1 MQVRMADLGSQYLR
15 IRDEVEPLL
24 LEVLASG
31 RYVLGEHVQRL
42 EEEVAQV
49 CNARYA
55 IGVSSGTDAL
65 KIALRAV
72 GIQPGDE
79 VITTPFT
86 FVSTAEVI
94 VQLGATPV
102 FVDIDPETYNIDPH
116 WVESA
121 ITPRTRAILPV
132 SLYGQSAEMRTL
144 RQIADRYGLWLI
156 EDAAQAIG
164 ARHYDEPIG
173 AFAHA
178 ATLSFF
184 PTKNIGAAG
193 DAGMI
198 LTNDEQIAYKAR
210 SLRVH
215 GMNGGYYYEDI
226 GYTARLDELQAVI
239 LRVKMRYLHDWTER
253 RRYHATLYRTL
264 LADAPLQLPTVRPY
278 NYHVYH
284 QFTVRTAQ
292 RDALREYLRERGI
305 ESAVYYPLPLH
316 LQPAYRF
323 LGYCEG
329 DCPNAERAAQE
340 VLSLPIHSELTED
353 QIALVAHSVLEFAQ
367 REAIAV

>member
-1 MQVRMADLGSQYLR
+1 MADLGSQYRR
-15 IRDEVEPLL
+15 IRDELEPML

-31 RYVLGEHVQRL
+31 RYILGEHVQAL
-42 EEEVAQV
+42 EDEVAQA
-49 CNARYA
+49 CNARFA
-55 IGVSSGTDAL
+55 VGVSSGTDAL
-65 KIALRAV
+65 KLTLRAV

-86 FVSTAEVI
+86 FVSTTEVI

-102 FVDIDPETYNIDPH
+102 FVDIEPETYNLDPNL
-116 WVESA
+116 VEAA

-132 SLYGQSAEMRTL
+132 SLYGQSAEMRAL

-164 ARHYDEPIG
+164 ARHYEEPIG

-184 PTKNIGAAG
+184 PTKNLGAAG
-193 DAGMI
+193 DAGMVI
-198 LTNDEQIAYKAR
+198 TNDEQIARKVR

-215 GMNGGYYYEDI
+215 GMNSAYYYEDI
-226 GYTARLDELQAVI
+226 GYTARLDEIQAVI
-239 LRVKMRYLHDWTER
+239 LRVKMRHLREWTER

-264 LADAPLQLPTVRPY
+264 LADAPVQLPCARPY

-284 QFTVRTAQ
+284 QFTVRVACRDELRTHLMQ
-292 RDALREYLRERGI
+292 RGV

-323 LGYCEG
+323 LGYSVG
-329 DCPNAERAAQE
+329 DFPCAERAASE

-353 QIALVAHSVLEFAQ
+353 QIALVAQSIWEFTQ
-367 REAIAV
+367 QEALAV

>member
-1 MQVRMADLGSQYLR
+1 LQVRMADLGSQYLR
-15 IRDEVEPLL
+15 IRDEVEPLV

-31 RYVLGEHVQRL
+31 RYILGEHVQRL
-42 EEEVAQV
+42 EEEVAQA

-72 GIQPGDE
+72 GVQPGDE

-102 FVDIDPETYNIDPH
+102 FVDIDPETYNIDPNL
-116 WVESA
+116 VEAA

-164 ARHYDEPIG
+164 ARHYEQPIG

-239 LRVKMRYLHDWTER
+239 LRVKMRYLREWTER
-253 RRYHATLYRTL
+253 RRYHATLYRAL
-264 LADAPLQLPTVRPY
+264 LADAPLQLPAVRPY

-292 RDALREYLRERGI
+292 RDALREFLRERGV

-329 DCPNAERAAQE
+329 DLPHAERAAQE

-353 QIALVAHSVLEFAQ
+353 QIALTAQSILEFTQ
-367 REAIAV
+367 TEAIAV

>member
-1 MQVRMADLGSQYLR
+1 M
-15 IRDEVEPLL
+15 RD
-24 LEVLASG
+24 
-31 RYVLGEHVQRL
+31 
-42 EEEVAQV
+42 
-49 CNARYA
+49 
-55 IGVSSGTDAL
+55 
-65 KIALRAV
+65 
-72 GIQPGDE
+72 
-79 VITTPFT
+79 
-86 FVSTAEVI
+86 
-94 VQLGATPV
+94 
-102 FVDIDPETYNIDPH
+102 
-116 WVESA
+116 
-121 ITPRTRAILPV
+121 
-132 SLYGQSAEMRTL
+132 L

-164 ARHYDEPIG
+164 ARHYEQPIG

-198 LTNDEQIAYKAR
+198 LTNDEQIARKAR

-253 RRYHATLYRTL
+253 RRYHAALYRAL
-264 LADAPLQLPTVRPY
+264 LADAPLQLPLVRPY

-292 RDALREYLRERGI
+292 RDALREFLRERGV

-329 DCPNAERAAQE
+329 DLPHAERASQE

-353 QIALVAHSVLEFAQ
+353 QIALVAQSILEFAQ
-367 REAIAV
+367 TEAIAV